1 MHSCL
6 RGMKHQ
12 LIFYWHPKTVTM
24 SAFITHCCTIA
35 MLSGV
40 ARWEGHLAP
49 ILSAEVLACVLVET
63 PAHDDLG
70 KGQWKSYLLHTHNI
84 SSSVTIFLHILLR
97 QILLSPFDIRKLR
110 LKDAKRFNQCLT
122 TLMWWRQDWR
132 AESAAPKVF
141 LTPSMHA
148 CCLLGWG

>member
-1 MHSCL
+1 
-6 RGMKHQ
+6 
-12 LIFYWHPKTVTM
+12 M
-24 SAFITHCCTIA
+24 SAFTTHCCTIA

-40 ARWEGHLAP
+40 ARWEGHPAP

-110 LKDAKRFNQCLT
+110 LKDAKRFNQCLLCGGDKT
-122 TLMWWRQDWR
+122 GVQNQLPPKCVSPTLCTH
-132 AESAAPKVF
+132 AAF
-141 LTPSMHA
+141 
-148 CCLLGWG
+148 WGEGRTVDGKRSSE